1 MPPPEDEA
9 NEANEP
15 EDGMTEPGAISAE
28 MVKRLREITGAGMMD
43 CKKALQEA
51 DGDLDKAQEILRQ
64 RGLASFGK
72 RAGRQASEGLVDAYI
87 HGDAPRQLLIALTD
101 ALIRVGEQPTLD
113 VLYRLFRLLSAE
125 AVGIRRSYGTLFGAR
140 SFRDLGLLAA
150 GFVRRERG

>member
-1 MPPPEDEA
+1 PDLPRSPGSSAFRPSATGSSGRWSPKLWNVSASRAPGSGPQRGGARHAEA
-9 NEANEP
+9 DRSLSDTRLETSSSTFP
-15 EDGMTEPGAISAE
+15 TIP
-28 MVKRLREITGAGMMD
+28 LRET
-43 CKKALQEA
+43 LHRA
-51 DGDLDKAQEILRQ
+51 DR
-64 RGLASFGK
+64 
-72 RAGRQASEGLVDAYI
+72 
-87 HGDAPRQLLIALTD
+87 RQLLIALTD